1 MLIIDRFEE
10 DMAVIEDTEAENHF
24 EVKRELIADDV
35 SEDDVVSLINGI
47 YEAEKDETKKRKADV
62 LALLKKIG
70 LE

>member
-10 DMAVIEDTEAENHF
+10 DIAVIEDTESENHF

-35 SEDDVVSLINGI
+35 SEGDVVSLINGI